1 MLVILND
8 TFANASKMPLI
19 KLINYIIIGFYRSL
33 INYEPKQ
40 KLIAMCLIK
49 HGILLP
55 CPKRLLLWE
64 LFTRMSHHFECQNAT
79 IGFLILLK
87 LKQTI
92 LQCLVYDSQ

>member
-40 KLIAMCLIK
+40 KLYVPNQAWDSTS
-49 HGILLP
+49 LP
-55 CPKRLLLWE
+55 
-64 LFTRMSHHFECQNAT
+64 
-79 IGFLILLK
+79 
-87 LKQTI
+87 
-92 LQCLVYDSQ
+92 

>member
-49 HGILLP
+49 NEILLP
-55 CPKRLLLWE
+55 CPDRVLLW
-64 LFTRMSHHFECQNAT
+64 
-79 IGFLILLK
+79 
-87 LKQTI
+87 
-92 LQCLVYDSQ
+92 